1 LVRVET
7 PHPLARIMPPKPLR
21 RLPAW
26 IASGFALLVLA
37 SCQRLGPASDQTEV
51 ARAFESWKSAI
62 INHQPG
68 QAMAYIPRHVDDYLN
83 TLNTPPPASAT
94 NATLSAFPG
103 VDLLLRRALE
113 QKVPAGLR
121 AKLTLSALIQRI
133 TDRNLFNPHDLREI
147 TLGPISV
154 NGSRASGEVYYGGML
169 TAVRLPFVREDD
181 GWKIDVMA
189 ILPYAET
196 LMRLDREL
204 KRETEEEQ
212 VDQLVAKLP
221 SL

>member
-1 LVRVET
+1 MTRSLPRHAPVWMAGC
-7 PHPLARIMPPKPLR
+7 LA
-21 RLPAW
+21 
-26 IASGFALLVLA
+26 LVLLDA
-37 SCQRLGPASDQTEV
+37 CQHAGPSEEQLRV
-51 ARAFESWKSAI
+51 AHAFDSWKDAVI
-62 INHQPG
+62 DHHADE
-68 QAMAYIPRHVDDYLN
+68 AMVYIPHHVDDYLSQ
-83 TLNTPPPASAT
+83 LNAPPAAEPAT
-94 NATLSAFPG
+94 NAAPSQNPG

-113 QKVPAGLR
+113 KKVPPDLR
-121 AKLTLSALIQRI
+121 TKLTMAVLLQRI

-147 TLGPISV
+147 SIGPVSV
-154 NGSRASGEVYYGGML
+154 DGDRASAEVYYDGML
-169 TAVRLPFVREDD
+169 TAVRLPFLKEDG

-204 KRETEEEQ
+204 KGESEEHQ